1 MKHDSRIGGE
11 IARTTSGSLYDRLE
25 RAVIALEYALADVR
39 KPDEG
44 DTTTHARSQEALL
57 SAGEEIQDVL
67 LLLKT
72 AALGEAAARV
82 KGWS

>member
-1 MKHDSRIGGE
+1 MKHDSWISGE
-11 IARTTSGSLYDRLE
+11 SARTASGSLYDRLE
-25 RAVIALEYALADVR
+25 RAIIALEYALADVR
-39 KPDEG
+39 KPDDG
-44 DTTTHARSQEALL
+44 DGSAHARSQEAVL

-82 KGWS
+82 RGWG